1 MNEQQML
8 QYEERKKKER
18 DNKYIQER
26 KISRGLPYI
35 VYSKKQRIVRKY
47 TRIWYR
53 TLLIGKYQC
62 AD

>member
-26 KISRGLPYI
+26 KISTI
-35 VYSKKQRIVRKY
+35 YS
-47 TRIWYR
+47 
-53 TLLIGKYQC
+53 L
-62 AD
+62 